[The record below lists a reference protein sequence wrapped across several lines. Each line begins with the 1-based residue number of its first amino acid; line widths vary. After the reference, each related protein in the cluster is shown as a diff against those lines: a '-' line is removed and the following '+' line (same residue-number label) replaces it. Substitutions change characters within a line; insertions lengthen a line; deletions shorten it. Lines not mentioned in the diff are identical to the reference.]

1 MALIAAVAVNTV
13 PLDLV
18 LTDGHRYVILRFR
31 DDLLLTYEDL
41 TATQVGA
48 KALATAFH
56 RTALDS
62 MLC

>member
-18 LTDGHRYVILRFR
+18 LTDGHRYMILRFR

-41 TATQVGA
+41 TATEVGA
-48 KALATAFH
+48 KALVTAFH
-56 RTALDS
+56 CTALDS